1 MNNESTITQKQLFFL
16 IIKFEIG
23 VDILSLPYQMHFSS
37 KGGGLISVLIGGFL
51 IQLIILMSWLLLRRF
66 PSSSI
71 YQILTQLTGPWI
83 GKILTTAYIAYFLI
97 MGTSVLVN
105 AYDVINRWMLQ
116 ITPRWAILALF
127 LFSSIYLVRENLRTI
142 MRVLVLISFLILPMM
157 LLISYGL
164 KQSNPLY
171 LLPLTEAG
179 WPHIIIGSKE
189 TLTAMFG
196 FEFILVVFPMVEG
209 KSVGKLKAIVVAN
222 VTVVLL
228 YCFTVFISATAFSPQ
243 QLDLMPEPVIYLLR
257 SIPLGTMDRVDF
269 IFLPIWLIS
278 IFGAISGYYYAASYG
293 IGYLL
298 KQKNHRKAVP
308 YVVLAS
314 CIIAY
319 WPQQREEFNLIGS
332 IANNSA
338 YIFLIALPFLLL
350 ILSYIFKKKEESK
363 I

>member
-1 MNNESTITQKQLFFL
+1 MNKESTIASGQLFFL

-23 VDILSLPYQMHFSS
+23 VDILSLPYQMHLSA
-37 KGGGLISVLIGGFL
+37 KGGGWISVIIGGLL
-51 IQLIILMSWLLLRRF
+51 IQLIILMCWLLLRRF

-71 YQILTQLTGPWI
+71 YQILTQITGCWI
-83 GKILTTAYIAYFLI
+83 GKALTVAYIAYYLL

-116 ITPRWAILALF
+116 YTPRWAILALF

-142 MRVLVLISFLILPMM
+142 ARVLVLISFLIFPMM
-157 LLISYGL
+157 LLISYGI

-179 WPHIIIGSKE
+179 WPRIIVGSKE
-189 TLTAMFG
+189 TLLAMFG

-209 KSVGKLKAIVVAN
+209 KSIGKLKSILAANAI
-222 VTVVLL
+222 VVLL
-228 YCFTVFISATAFSPQ
+228 YCFTVFTCTTVFSPQ
-243 QLDLMPEPVIYLLR
+243 QLELMPEPVIYLLR

-293 IGYLL
+293 ISYLF
-298 KQKNHRKAVP
+298 KQKSHKKAVP
-308 YVVLAS
+308 FVVLAS
-314 CIIAY
+314 CCIAY
-319 WPQQREEFNLIGS
+319 LPQRREDFELIGS

-338 YIFLIALPFLLL
+338 YLFLIVFPFLLL
-350 ILSYIFKKKEESK
+350 ILSYLFKKKEGPET
-363 I
+363 

>member
-1 MNNESTITQKQLFFL
+1 MNKESTITQGQLFFL

-23 VDILSLPYQMHFSS
+23 VDILSLPYQMHLSS
-37 KGGGLISVLIGGFL
+37 KGGGWISVIIGGIL
-51 IQLIILMSWLLLRRF
+51 IQLIILMCWLLLRRF

-71 YQILTQLTGPWI
+71 YQILTRITGSWM
-83 GKILTTAYIAYFLI
+83 GKILTVAYIMYYLL
-97 MGTSVLVN
+97 MGTSVLVS

-116 ITPRWAILALF
+116 KTPRWAILALI

-142 MRVLVLISFLILPMM
+142 ARVLVLISFLIVPMM
-157 LLISYGL
+157 FLISYGI
-164 KQSNPLY
+164 KQANLLY

-189 TLTAMFG
+189 TLLAMFG

-209 KSVGKLKAIVVAN
+209 KSKGKLKSLLLADGV
-222 VTVVLL
+222 VVLL
-228 YCFTVFISATAFSPQ
+228 YGFTILTCTSVFSPQ

-278 IFGAISGYYYAASYG
+278 IFGSISGYYYAASYG
-293 IGYLL
+293 LGYLF
-298 KQKNHRKAVP
+298 KQKNHKQAVP
-308 YVVLAS
+308 FVVFVS
-314 CIIAY
+314 CIIACI
-319 WPQQREEFNLIGS
+319 PQKREDFDLVGT

-338 YIFLIALPFLLL
+338 YFFLIALPLLLL
-350 ILSYIFKKKEESK
+350 ILSYIFNKKEEPGT
-363 I
+363 